1 MDYAYHSKYPRKHF
15 QKIKTVRKRIAFF
28 DFDGTITT
36 RDSLIAIIRYIH
48 GDFYFITGFAI
59 LSPLLVGFKIGLINR
74 QKAKER
80 LLKFYFGGM
89 DEVDFQKKCEAF
101 SKKVLPN
108 ILKKEAINKI
118 NWHRENQDEIIVV
131 SASPENW
138 LRTWCDE
145 AGLKCI
151 STKLEVIDGKIT
163 GNIVGRNC
171 YGAEKVRRIKECF
184 DLSEYKEVY
193 AYGDSKGD
201 FEMLAMASLPFYRK
215 F

>member
-1 MDYAYHSKYPRKHF
+1 MDYAYHSKYPGEHF
-15 QKIKTVRKRIAFF
+15 QKIKTVKKRIAFF

-48 GDFYFITGFAI
+48 GDFRFITGFAI
-59 LSPLLVGFKIGLINR
+59 LTPLLVGFKIRLINR
-74 QKAKER
+74 QKAKEK
-80 LLKFYFGGM
+80 LLNYFFGGM
-89 DEVDFQKKCEAF
+89 NEIDFQKKCDEF
-101 SKKVLPN
+101 SKKVLPS

-138 LRTWCDE
+138 LKTWCNE

-151 STKLEVIDGKIT
+151 STRLEVLHGRIT
-163 GNIVGRNC
+163 GNIVGQNC

-184 DLSEYKEVY
+184 DISEYEEIY

-201 FEMLAMASLPFYRK
+201 FEMLDMASQPFYRK